1 MVAVGYLLPTRESV
15 MADSPAVAPMLRL
28 AEKAEALG
36 FDSIW
41 VGDSLLARPRHEP
54 LSLLAAVAART
65 SAATLGTAVLLPAL
79 RQPLIL
85 AHLAATV
92 DLISEGRLVLGVGL
106 AADNPAIRAEF
117 AAAGVPFDERVKR
130 MLEGLDLCRELWSG
144 EPVTRA
150 GGFYPVDDAVLLPRP
165 HRPGG
170 PPLWLGGG
178 GPLARRRAAL
188 RYDGWF
194 PIGPDVDAFRAGV
207 AEVRSLAAQA
217 GRSAPTVAMYVT
229 VVIEDDSAAA
239 EATLDRFLAGYY
251 RAPASAMRAFQAC
264 CAGPA
269 DHVAAGLAA
278 WAEAGADHLVIRFAG
293 DHDRHLDAMAAL
305 RPQLP
310 S

>member
-1 MVAVGYLLPTRESV
+1 
-15 MADSPAVAPMLRL
+15 MADLPAVAPMLRL

-36 FDSIW
+36 YDSIW

-65 SAATLGTAVLLPAL
+65 TRATLGTAVLLPAL

-92 DLISEGRLVLGVGL
+92 DLISEGRLVLGVGI

-130 MLEGLDLCRELWSG
+130 MLEGLDLCRGLWSG
-144 EPVTRA
+144 DPVTKA
-150 GGFYPVDDAVLLPRP
+150 GGFFPVDGAVLLPRP

-178 GPLARRRAAL
+178 GPLARRRSAL

-194 PIGPDVDAFRAGV
+194 PIGPDIGAFRDGV
-207 AEVRSLAAQA
+207 AEVRELAATA
-217 GRSAPTVAMYVT
+217 GRPAPTVAMYVT
-229 VVIEDDSAAA
+229 VVIDDDVAAA
-239 EATLDRFLAGYY
+239 EAALDRFLADYY
-251 RAPASAMRAFQAC
+251 RVPAAAMRAFQAC

-269 DHVAAGLAA
+269 DEVAAGLAA

-293 DHDRHLDAMAAL
+293 DHERHLDALAQL
-305 RPQLP
+305 RPQLG